1 MARNSPKY
9 SSRVL
14 HQSPDAEGP
23 GGGPGI
29 HRGLQV
35 PHLDLPVVRSAHNP
49 LAVEPDAPDELLV
62 ALEDP
67 EAGATLDV
75 PEPDGVVRAAADD
88 QPVVVLQAGDASLV
102 TVQSSHKLAGA
113 GGPNLQQ
120 SPELED
126 VQDPPEISP

>member
-1 MARNSPKY
+1 M
-9 SSRVL
+9 L
-14 HQSPDAEGP
+14 HQSPDAQSPSWSSRVHG
-23 GGGPGI
+23 
-29 HRGLQV
+29 GLQV

-67 EAGATLDV
+67 EAGAALDV

-102 TVQSSHKLAGA
+102 TVQSPHKLAGA

-126 VQDPPEISP
+126 VQDHPEISP

>member
-1 MARNSPKY
+1 M
-9 SSRVL
+9 L
-14 HQSPDAEGP
+14 HQSPDAQSP
-23 GGGPGI
+23 SWSSRVHGG
-29 HRGLQV
+29 LEV

-67 EAGATLDV
+67 EAGAALDV

-102 TVQSSHKLAGA
+102 TVQSPHKLAGA

-120 SPELED
+120 RPELED
-126 VQDPPEISP
+126 KSDHPEISP

>member
-1 MARNSPKY
+1 MF
-9 SSRVL
+9 
-14 HQSPDAEGP
+14 HQSPDAQSP
-23 GGGPGI
+23 SWSSRVHGG
-29 HRGLQV
+29 LEV

-102 TVQSSHKLAGA
+102 TVQSPHKLAGA

-120 SPELED
+120 RPELED
-126 VQDPPEISP
+126 VQDQPEISP

>member
-1 MARNSPKY
+1 MF
-9 SSRVL
+9 
-14 HQSPDAEGP
+14 HQSPDAQSPSWSSRVHG
-23 GGGPGI
+23 
-29 HRGLQV
+29 GLQV

-67 EAGATLDV
+67 EAGAALDV

-102 TVQSSHKLAGA
+102 TVQSPHKLAGA

-126 VQDPPEISP
+126 VQDHPEISP

>member
-1 MARNSPKY
+1 MF
-9 SSRVL
+9 
-14 HQSPDAEGP
+14 HQSPDAQSP
-23 GGGPGI
+23 SWSSRVHGG
-29 HRGLQV
+29 LEV
-35 PHLDLPVVRSAHNP
+35 PHLDLPVVGSAHNP

-67 EAGATLDV
+67 EAGAALDV

-102 TVQSSHKLAGA
+102 TIQSPHKLAGA

-126 VQDPPEISP
+126 VKDHPEISP